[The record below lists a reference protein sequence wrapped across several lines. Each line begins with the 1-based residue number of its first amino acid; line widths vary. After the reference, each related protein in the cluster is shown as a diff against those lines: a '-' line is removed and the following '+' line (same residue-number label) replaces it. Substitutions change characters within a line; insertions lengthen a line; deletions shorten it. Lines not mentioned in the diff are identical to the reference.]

1 MTEDEVKQ
9 GLENTEQEI
18 KDVLSG
24 AENYVESILP
34 ESIQG
39 KKCTKDT
46 DCSMISYCDGKFDLI
61 YLIQRI
67 QFLSAQLDLFSS
79 FNLLTNFESLIKVSK
94 FQNES
99 LKASFLPKYELK
111 NDDFIDS
118 F

>member
-18 KDVLSG
+18 KDVLAG

-46 DCSMISYCDGKFDLI
+46 DCSFISYCDGKLDLI
-61 YLIQRI
+61 I
-67 QFLSAQLDLFSS
+67 
-79 FNLLTNFESLIKVSK
+79 
-94 FQNES
+94 
-99 LKASFLPKYELK
+99 
-111 NDDFIDS
+111 
-118 F
+118 